1 MQSTPAPRH
10 TPLLSP
16 LLRGAIAAA
25 LLAVIAGALIFVRA
39 RGDDGGAAGPT
50 LAGAPTRTA
59 TEPPEIDLG
68 PMDGRAPLIGQP
80 APDFA
85 LRDLDGAV
93 VKLSDLR
100 GKVVWINFWATW
112 CRPCKK
118 ELPDIQ
124 ALSDE
129 YPDDLAVLAIN
140 WQESADDAR
149 AYFEDNNLTMR
160 VLLDRSGGVFDQYR
174 LTGLPNSFFIDRAGT
189 LAAFQWGPLTES
201 KMRERLAQA
210 GLQ

>member
-1 MQSTPAPRH
+1 MQNTPEPQRAP
-10 TPLLSP
+10 LSSR
-16 LLRGAIAAA
+16 LLRGAIAAT
-25 LLAVIAGALIFVRA
+25 LLAAIAGALLYVRV
-39 RGDDGGAAGPT
+39 RDGHGVDGPT
-50 LAGAPTRTA
+50 LDGAPARTA
-59 TEPPEIDLG
+59 PEPPEIDLG
-68 PMDGRAPLIGQP
+68 PIGGRPPLIGQP

-85 LRDLDGAV
+85 LRNLDGTV
-93 VKLSDLR
+93 VKLSNLH

-140 WQESADDAR
+140 WDESSGDAR
-149 AYFEDNNLTMR
+149 AYFKDNGLRMR
-160 VLLDRSGGVFDQYR
+160 VLLDRNGGVFNQYR
-174 LTGLPNSFFIDRAGT
+174 LQGLPDSFFIDRAGN
-189 LAAFQWGPLTES
+189 LAALQFGFLTKS

>member
-1 MQSTPAPRH
+1 MENLRS
-10 TPLLSP
+10 PLLSP
-16 LLRGAIAAA
+16 LVRGAIAAA
-25 LLAVIAGALIFVRA
+25 LLAAIAGALFFVQA
-39 RGDDGGAAGPT
+39 RDGDDGASRPT
-50 LAGAPTRTA
+50 LAGAPARTA
-59 TEPPEIDLG
+59 TEPPQLDLG
-68 PMDGRAPLIGQP
+68 PIDARAPIIGQP

-140 WQESADDAR
+140 WQESAEDAR
-149 AYFEDNNLTMR
+149 AYFEDNGLTIR
-160 VLLDRSGGVFDQYR
+160 VLLDRNGGVFNQYR
-174 LTGLPNSFFIDRAGT
+174 LQGLPDSFFIDRAGN
-189 LAAFQWGPLTES
+189 LAALQFGFLTER

-210 GLQ
+210 GLAIE

>member
-1 MQSTPAPRH
+1 MESAPTPQR
-10 TPLLSP
+10 TPLSSP
-16 LLRGAIAAA
+16 LVRGAIAAA
-25 LLAVIAGALIFVRA
+25 LLAAIASALIFVQA
-39 RGDDGGAAGPT
+39 RDGDDGPT

-59 TEPPEIDLG
+59 TEPPEPDLG
-68 PMDGRAPLIGQP
+68 PVDGRAPIIGQP

-124 ALSDE
+124 ALSDA

-149 AYFEDNNLTMR
+149 AYFEDNGLTMR
-160 VLLDRSGGVFDQYR
+160 VLLDRNGGVFNQYR
-174 LTGLPNSFFIDRAGT
+174 LQGLPDSFFIDRAGN
-189 LAAFQWGPLTES
+189 LAALQFGFLTER